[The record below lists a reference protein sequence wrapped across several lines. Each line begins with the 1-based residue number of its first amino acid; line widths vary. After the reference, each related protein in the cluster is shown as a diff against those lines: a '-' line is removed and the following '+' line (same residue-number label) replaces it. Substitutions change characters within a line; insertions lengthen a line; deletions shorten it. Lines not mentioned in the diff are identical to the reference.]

1 MKIHVVICHVY
12 GIINPGG
19 LMKEY
24 ILFDLDGTLTDPGLG
39 ITNSVIHAL
48 KKFNITPPK
57 NEELYCFIGP
67 PLIDSFMKYYSL
79 TKEEAV
85 KAVEYYRE
93 YYVPTGMFENAVYE
107 GIDELLDGLTK
118 SGRKVYLATSKP
130 EVFAVQILEHYN
142 LAKYFTFIGGSTL
155 DETRTN
161 KADVITYV
169 LENAGITDKDK
180 VIMVGDRHHDITGAV
195 KNGLQSIGV
204 LFGYG
209 DEEELRS
216 SGATYIAEDVD
227 TLRKIISGI

>member
-1 MKIHVVICHVY
+1 
-12 GIINPGG
+12 
-19 LMKEY
+19 MKEY

-67 PLIDSFMKYYSL
+67 PLLDSFQKYYGLS
-79 TKEEAV
+79 KEESV

-107 GIDELLDGLTK
+107 GIDDMLTELRRQGK
-118 SGRKVYLATSKP
+118 KIYLATSKP
-130 EVFAVQILEHYN
+130 EVFAVKILEHYG
-142 LAKYFTFIGGSTL
+142 LAHHFTFMGGSTL

-161 KADVITYV
+161 KAEVITYV
-169 LENAGITDKDK
+169 LETAGITDKEK
-180 VIMVGDRHHDITGAV
+180 VIMVGDRHHDIGGAV
-195 KNGLQSIGV
+195 QNGLESIGV

-209 DEEELRS
+209 DIEELTDA
-216 SGATYIAEDVD
+216 GATHIAPTVKE
-227 TLRKIISGI
+227 LKELLLSL